1 MVDYATTTEI
11 RAEAGFTEATNLDD
25 SFVEEQR
32 RAAQSYIDSSLARAY
47 KVPFSPVPEIVKTLT
62 IKLAAAML
70 KWNAYRDP
78 ATYKEIQAIHADI
91 DAYGAG
97 EGSITDDDGTDL
109 STDEG
114 VSGYFGDAPRMF
126 TVEQRF

>member
-1 MVDYATTTEI
+1 MAVYATTAEI
-11 RAEAGFTEATNLDD
+11 RAEAGFTGAANLDE

-32 RAAQSYIDSSLARAY
+32 RAAESYINGALGRAY
-47 KVPFSPVPEIVKTLT
+47 TVPFDPVPEIVKTLT

-70 KWNAYRDP
+70 KWNAYRDT
-78 ATYKEIQAIHADI
+78 ASFKEMQALRAEI
-91 DAYGAG
+91 DGYGAG
-97 EGSITDDDGTDL
+97 DGTIADVDGTDL

-114 VSGYFGDAPRMF
+114 VSGYFGDEPRMF